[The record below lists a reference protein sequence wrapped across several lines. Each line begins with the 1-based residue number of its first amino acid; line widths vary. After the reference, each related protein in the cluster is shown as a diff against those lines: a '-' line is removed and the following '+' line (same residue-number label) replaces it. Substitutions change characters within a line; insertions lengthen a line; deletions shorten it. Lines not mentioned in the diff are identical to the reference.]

1 MQVKSL
7 ALLLAIGAS
16 AAFSG
21 CGDPTAIKAAFPDI
35 DAKPAIYA
43 LNGTTSTIS
52 AVSVRSGSAVPV
64 DANFAFD
71 VAMDF
76 NAQGQVVVYT
86 VRAVASQ
93 LVQAHPVGLQMTDKA
108 FDAIDRAPTS
118 GYKYDSS
125 MVVPVGK
132 TVFVDAIDTF
142 SCSPYSILGQNIRA
156 KMVIDSVLPSSR
168 QIFLHVLSNPNCGF
182 RSLVPGGELPK
193 D

>member
-7 ALLLAIGAS
+7 ALLLAIAAG

-21 CGDPTAIKAAFPDI
+21 CGDPTAIKAAFPNI
-35 DAKPAIYA
+35 DSKPLIFA

-52 AVSVRSGSAVPV
+52 AVSIRSGSAVPV

-71 VAMDF
+71 VAMDI

-93 LVQAHPVGLQMTDKA
+93 LVSAHPVGLRVTDEP

-118 GYKYDSS
+118 GFKYDSS
-125 MVVPVGK
+125 MVLSVGK
-132 TVFVDAIDTF
+132 TVFIDEIDTF
-142 SCSPYSILGQNIRA
+142 SCSPYSLLGQNIRA
-156 KMVIDSVLPSSR
+156 KMVIDSVFIASR